1 MSELLEK
8 VNYDFECADGPEAV
22 WSVLRLH
29 LEEAINRPFDMTLD
43 LVTEDLDVDT
53 SELLGGAIELGV
65 SRGETRRAFY
75 GIISEVE
82 FLDVFGSE
90 LVVRIRVVPAFALA
104 MQSVNSR
111 IYQEMS
117 VVEVV
122 SEVLDEVLGPYQRTF
137 DTASISR
144 GQVARDYCVQY
155 RETDYDFVVRLLE
168 EEGISFHFVH
178 DENEGHEVLK
188 FTDANDQFVDAANLD
203 GTPMFPITK
212 RPDAEPRESLQEF
225 DWKLKLLST
234 ESQRQDYTFD
244 SPTEPIHSSL
254 GGEPDARGRTRR
266 VYRHMRRRYI
276 DGDIDERNTD
286 TIEAASMQRDSVR
299 GKSCATGLSS
309 GLLFEPERHAVADL
323 EQKYVLLRVVHIG
336 NAPEAL
342 RSTGG
347 GAEGGTRYENHF
359 LCVPESTPVRPAHNT
374 RKPLVRGPQTGIVAG
389 PSGEEIHTDEHGRI
403 MVQFH
408 WQEDPTYDDTSSCWI
423 RVAQSWAGPGWGAQ
437 FIPRIG
443 MEVVVNFLE
452 GNPDR
457 PLVTGCVYNGDNSY
471 PFALP
476 DSKTQTGWKTNSSPG
491 GGGFNELRF
500 EDASGNEEIFVHAQ
514 KDWNSTVLNC
524 RTTSVGADDTLSVGG
539 NRTKTVEGDQ
549 EETVNSNKTIT
560 IKKDHTETIEGAKT
574 QTVHK
579 DISVTCL
586 ANETVSIIKNS
597 DKTITGD
604 HTLTIAKTSK
614 TTVTLKSD
622 EVVGAAKSVK
632 VGGLYS
638 EQVGASRSITAVG
651 AMSFTA
657 GLTAKLQSAKAMT
670 VKAQAKMTT
679 EAGDD
684 MLIKTAKKLI
694 VEAAD
699 DLGMAGGKK
708 MTIEAKDQM
717 TLKCGKA
724 SITMKKNG
732 DIVIKGKKITTKG
745 SGDVIIKGSKVQ
757 VN

>member
-1 MSELLEK
+1 MSELLDK
-8 VNYDFECADGPEAV
+8 VNYDFDCADGPDTQ
-22 WSVLRLH
+22 WLVLRMH
-29 LEEAINRPFDMTLD
+29 LEEALNRPFDMTLD
-43 LVTEDLDVDT
+43 LVTDDLEVDT
-53 SELLGGAIELGV
+53 SELLGGAIELGI
-65 SRGETRRAFY
+65 SRGDARRSFF

-82 FLDVFGSE
+82 FLDIFGSE

-117 VVEVV
+117 VAEVV
-122 SEVLDEVLGPYQRTF
+122 TEVLDEVLGPYGRSF
-137 DTASISR
+137 NPGSISR

-168 EEGISFHFVH
+168 EEGISFHFVQ
-178 DENEGHEVLK
+178 DENEGHEVLT
-188 FTDANDQFVDAANLD
+188 FTDANDQFLDAANLD
-203 GTPMFPITK
+203 GTPLFPITK

-244 SPTEPIHSSL
+244 TPTEPIHSAL
-254 GGEPDARGRTRR
+254 GGEADARGRTRR
-266 VYRHMRRRYI
+266 IYKHMRRRYI
-276 DGDIDERNTD
+276 DGDIEERNTD
-286 TIEAASMQRDSVR
+286 CIEAASMQHDSIR
-299 GKSCATGLSS
+299 GKSCATGLSAA
-309 GLLFEPERHAVADL
+309 LLFEPERHAVADL

-359 LCVPESTPVRPAHNT
+359 LCVPESTPVRPTAAT
-374 RKPLVRGPQTGIVAG
+374 PKPLVRGPQTGIVAG

-408 WQEDPTYDDTSSCWI
+408 WQEDAAYDDTSSCWI

-457 PLVTGCVYNGDNSY
+457 PLVTGCVYNGDNAF

-514 KDWNSTVLNC
+514 KDWNTTVLNC
-524 RTTSVGADDTLSVGG
+524 RTTTIGADDTLSVGG

-586 ANETVSIIKNS
+586 ANETVSIVKNS

-614 TTVTLKSD
+614 TNVTLKSD
-622 EVVGAAKSVK
+622 EIVGLAKSVK

-670 VKAQAKMTT
+670 VKAQGKMTT
-679 EAGDD
+679 EADDDMAIKSAKKIMMEAGDD
-684 MLIKTAKKLI
+684 FGI
-694 VEAAD
+694 
-699 DLGMAGGKK
+699 AGGKK
-708 MTIEAKDQM
+708 MTVEAKDQM

-724 SITMKKNG
+724 SITLKKNG
-732 DIVIKGKKITTKG
+732 DIIIKGKKIQVKG
-745 SGDVIIKGSKVQ
+745 SGDVIVKGSKVKL
-757 VN
+757 N